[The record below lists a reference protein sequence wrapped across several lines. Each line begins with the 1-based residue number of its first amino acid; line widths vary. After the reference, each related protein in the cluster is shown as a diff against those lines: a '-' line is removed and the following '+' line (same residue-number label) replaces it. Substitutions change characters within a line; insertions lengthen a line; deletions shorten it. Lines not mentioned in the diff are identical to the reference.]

1 MVTRTRK
8 ILLSAGA
15 ASVLLIALL
24 CVLLTRP
31 AVRAKRLC
39 RDAGFGPLPASAWDL
54 HFERRGPPFTTQRL
68 YLRFQATAEEAA
80 AFFDRSGFDP
90 NEEPAPMQIV
100 RFSDKAPPWMRW
112 SDPVNGRIY
121 NVMRRNAS
129 VWLAIDDDS
138 HTIYVAAHEYR
149 PAWIRRVHAFL
160 ESCGLP

>member
-1 MVTRTRK
+1 MAARTRK

-15 ASVLLIALL
+15 ASAVLIALL

-31 AVRAKRLC
+31 TVRARRLC
-39 RDAGFGPLPASAWDL
+39 RDAGFGPLPASVRDL
-54 HFERRGPPFTTQRL
+54 HIERRGLPFTTQRL

-80 AFFDRSGFDP
+80 AFFDGSGFDP
-90 NEEPAPMQIV
+90 NEEPVSMQIV
-100 RFSDKAPPWMRW
+100 RFSDKAPSWMQW
-112 SDPVNGRIY
+112 PDPVNGRIY

-149 PAWIRRVHAFL
+149 PAWVRRVHAFL